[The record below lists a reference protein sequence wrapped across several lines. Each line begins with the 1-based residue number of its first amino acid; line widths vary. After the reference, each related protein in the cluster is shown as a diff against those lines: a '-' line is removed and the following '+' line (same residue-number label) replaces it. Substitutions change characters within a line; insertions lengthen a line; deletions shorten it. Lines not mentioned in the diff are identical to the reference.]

1 MVPRRTRDNT
11 KAMIQR
17 VFLSVF
23 LVSVVASSSAAQT
36 HFHHVHLNSTDP
48 KAAIEFYTTHLSGEK
63 ATFDGADAVWTQKS
77 WLLFN
82 KVKQPPPSEVVS
94 PLFHIGWGAEDMKAE
109 FERQIKLG
117 TTFQTVL
124 TDGVE
129 LFGAGTRDRNFFMY
143 LDGPDHATIEVQSAM
158 HHNFMHVHLLSD
170 DPVAAAAWYEKHLGL
185 TPRNQLKTERAFR
198 GIPTGPSA
206 SSQLDNVTFFWYP
219 TAHAKALYGGQWKG
233 RTGYAT
239 NRGRVIDH
247 VAVSVD
253 NLDQT
258 VAQLRAEGVKV
269 VTPPRRANGMRSA
282 FVQAPDNLELEIV
295 EGHAQ
300 QTPAASSQTS
310 REISPELPAFAT
322 ARLLE
327 SLVEAKPHAK
337 HIWRDTPPINEDG
350 TVNGYVEIARGD
362 RNKWEF
368 NMATNARAIDRVI
381 PEKIGGYPVNYGY
394 VPQTV
399 SYDGDPFDV
408 LVLGP
413 PIEGG
418 TLVRGAIVGLLLMN
432 DEKGYDAKVVV
443 SPLKNGRPEFA
454 LTGRVRQEIADYF
467 RRYKTWEADKFS
479 EVPGWGSG
487 AEGLALIQRT
497 HAVFLECRQVTTGAC
512 RIAR

>member
-1 MVPRRTRDNT
+1 MIRR
-11 KAMIQR
+11 
-17 VFLSVF
+17 VLLSF
-23 LVSVVASSSAAQT
+23 CLLSSVAFPVAAQT

-48 KAAIEFYTTHLSGEK
+48 RAAIEFYTTHLSGEK

-82 KVKQPPPSEVVS
+82 KVKRPPPYEVVS

-170 DPVAAAAWYEKHLGL
+170 DPVGAAAWYEKHLGL

-206 SSQLDNVTFFWYP
+206 SSQLDNVTVFWYP

-233 RTGYAT
+233 RTTYAT

-258 VAQLRAEGVKV
+258 LARLREEGVKV
-269 VTPPRRANGMRSA
+269 LTAPRRTNGMRSA
-282 FVQAPDNLELEIV
+282 FVQAPDNMELEIV
-295 EGHAQ
+295 EGHPQRSAE
-300 QTPAASSQTS
+300 TSSQS
-310 REISPELPAFAT
+310 RVSPELPATAA
-322 ARLLE
+322 ARLSE
-327 SLVEAKPHAK
+327 SLTESKPYAK
-337 HIWRDTPPINEDG
+337 HIWRDTPPINDDG
-350 TVNGYVEIARGD
+350 TVNGYIEIARGD

-368 NMATNARAIDRVI
+368 DMAANARAIDRVI
-381 PEKIGGYPVNYGY
+381 PENIGGYPVNYGF

-399 SYDGDPFDV
+399 SYDGDPFDI

-418 TLVRGAIVGLLLMN
+418 TVVRGEIVGLLLMN
-432 DEKGYDAKVVV
+432 DEKGSDAKVVV
-443 SPLKNGRPEFA
+443 SPLKNGRPEYA
-454 LTGRVRQEIADYF
+454 LTGRVRREIADYF
-467 RRYKTWEADKFS
+467 KRYKLWEPEKFS
-479 EVPGWGSG
+479 EVPGWGTSQE
-487 AEGLALIQRT
+487 ALALVQMT
-497 HAVFLECRQVTTGAC
+497 HAFFLECRQATSAC
-512 RIAR
+512 HVAR

>member
-1 MVPRRTRDNT
+1 LHRAFLSV
-11 KAMIQR
+11 
-17 VFLSVF
+17 VFLSAI
-23 LVSVVASSSAAQT
+23 ASTSAAQT

-82 KVKQPPPSEVVS
+82 KVKEPPPYEVVS

-170 DPVAAAAWYEKHLGL
+170 DPVAAAAWYETHLGL

-233 RTGYAT
+233 RTQYAT

-258 VAQLRAEGVKV
+258 LARLRSEGVKV
-269 VTPPRRANGMRSA
+269 LTQPRRVNGMRSA
-282 FVQAPDNLELEIV
+282 FVQAPDNMELEIV
-295 EGHAQ
+295 EGHPQ
-300 QTPAASSQTS
+300 HTPASSAQS
-310 REISPELPAFAT
+310 REISPELPAFAAT
-322 ARLLE
+322 KLSASLSE
-327 SLVEAKPHAK
+327 SKPIAK
-337 HIWRDTPPINEDG
+337 HVWRDTPPLNDDG
-350 TVNGYVEIARGD
+350 TVNGYVEIGRGD

-368 NMATNARAIDRVI
+368 DMATNTRAIDRVI
-381 PEKIGGYPVNYGY
+381 PENIGGYPVNYGF

-399 SYDGDPFDV
+399 SYDGDPFDI

-413 PIEGG
+413 PITGG
-418 TLVRGAIVGLLLMN
+418 SLVRGSIVGLLLMN

-454 LTGRVRQEIADYF
+454 LTGRVRQEISDYF
-467 RRYKTWEADKFS
+467 KRYKLWEPDKFS
-479 EVPGWGSG
+479 EVPGWGTS
-487 AEGLALIQRT
+487 AEALALVQMT
-497 HAVFLECRQVTTGAC
+497 HAFFLECRQATTTGC
-512 RIAR
+512 RVVR